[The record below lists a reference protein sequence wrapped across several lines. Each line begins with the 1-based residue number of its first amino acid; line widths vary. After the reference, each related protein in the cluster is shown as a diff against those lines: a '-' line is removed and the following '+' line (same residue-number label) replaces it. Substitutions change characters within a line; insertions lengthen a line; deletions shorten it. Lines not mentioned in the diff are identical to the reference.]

1 MRFLTHL
8 ELNISY
14 ALWHNVWLD
23 IDGGIRNTTLNKESS
38 LTYWFQGG
46 VRMNLDRKRMDF

>member
-14 ALWHNVWLD
+14 ALWHNIWLD